1 MGPGVGAAVLSCS
14 RLRSIQRRPVTM
26 VQPQVRNGS
35 GTYAMLS
42 VTRSLQRELD
52 LDETSCTRAVTSIC
66 SLAASGPRRT
76 RVHPPPAGW
85 TKIEVDEA
93 AGDITVAIHMFNKST
108 TRIPEAMFVQ
118 VLPSAGKY
126 A

>member
-1 MGPGVGAAVLSCS
+1 MRRLALVLSH
-14 RLRSIQRRPVTM
+14 RFAPWLH
-26 VQPQVRNGS
+26 
-35 GTYAMLS
+35 
-42 VTRSLQRELD
+42 LD
-52 LDETSCTRAVTSIC
+52 LDVHACT
-66 SLAASGPRRT
+66 
-76 RVHPPPAGW
+76 HPPAGW

-126 A
+126 AYI